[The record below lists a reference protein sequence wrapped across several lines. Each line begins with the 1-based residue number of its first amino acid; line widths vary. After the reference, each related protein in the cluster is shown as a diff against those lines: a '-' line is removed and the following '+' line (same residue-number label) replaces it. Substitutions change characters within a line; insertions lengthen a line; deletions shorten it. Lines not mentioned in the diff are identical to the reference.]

1 MESIPINDVFAMAI
15 AALAV
20 IITLIKLFHSHF
32 TFEKQHHCEKKN
44 RLLDLASQWDN
55 QYPSNHVDV
64 GLMRNALYD
73 FCNHRKVCFMMTIVC
88 LNRPDSEQAI
98 ESLKHAG
105 HLFIY
110 HPKSKSIIRISSNK
124 TLDIIKSTLIF
135 TYYLVSIVSLWF
147 LMFFKPESIT
157 LNTSNEIYAYTAL
170 LMILLIM
177 TVHSF
182 FELGR
187 AGKKNRSIRYLRKM
201 LDK

>member
-1 MESIPINDVFAMAI
+1 MESIPINDVFAVGV

-20 IITLIKLFHSHF
+20 IITVIKLFHSHF

-64 GLMRNALYD
+64 GLIRNALYD
-73 FCNHRKVCFMMTIVC
+73 FCNHRKVCLMMTIVC

-110 HPKSKSIIRISSNK
+110 HPKTKTIIRKSGNK
-124 TLDIIKSTLIF
+124 TCDVIKAILIF
-135 TYYLVSIVSLWF
+135 TYYLFSIGPLWF
-147 LMFFKPESIT
+147 LIFFKPESIT
-157 LNTSNEIYAYTAL
+157 LTTSTEIYAYTSL
-170 LMILLIM
+170 LMILLVA

-187 AGKKNRSIRYLRKM
+187 AGKKNGSIKYLRKM